1 VGNGGGFFY
10 PLQGGHLQDVALNQY
25 FKDLAHLKPLSRKD
39 ETELAE
45 QISRGSMRARDK
57 LVLANLRFVVTVAR
71 EYENRGLSLADL
83 ISSGN
88 LGLVTA
94 VERFDGTR
102 GFKFI
107 SYAVWWIRQAIR
119 QSLAQD
125 VRTIRIPVNRTALLA
140 RIYKTDQASQQMDEH
155 SPPAESLAE
164 TLGVSR
170 EMVRETLELGRKV
183 RSLDAPVSE
192 GEDYGL
198 LQFLP
203 DRNQQP
209 QDEKIAEDSAR
220 KVIRQVLDTIDLRE
234 SEVLR
239 LYFGIDQE
247 APMTL
252 EQIGRRYNLT
262 RERIRQIKEKAL
274 TKLQHPTRR
283 GKLHTILRDTE
294 FSGSESVQ
302 EDR

>member
-1 VGNGGGFFY
+1 
-10 PLQGGHLQDVALNQY
+10 
-25 FKDLAHLKPLSRKD
+25 
-39 ETELAE
+39 
-45 QISRGSMRARDK
+45 M
-57 LVLANLRFVVTVAR
+57 
-71 EYENRGLSLADL
+71 SLADL
-83 ISSGN
+83 ISAGN

-119 QSLAQD
+119 QSLSQD

-140 RIYKTDQASQQMDEH
+140 KINKTDQVYQQVDEH
-155 SPPAESLAE
+155 SPAPDTLAE
-164 TLGVSR
+164 ALGVTR
-170 EMVRETLELGRKV
+170 EMVQETLELGRKV

-203 DRNQQP
+203 DQSQIP

-234 SEVLR
+234 SEP
-239 LYFGIDQE
+239 
-247 APMTL
+247 PMASGTMRTPAFC
-252 EQIGRRYNLT
+252 G
-262 RERIRQIKEKAL
+262 
-274 TKLQHPTRR
+274 H
-283 GKLHTILRDTE
+283 ILL
-294 FSGSESVQ
+294 
-302 EDR
+302 

>member
-1 VGNGGGFFY
+1 M
-10 PLQGGHLQDVALNQY
+10 QDVALNQY
-25 FKDLAHLKPLSRKD
+25 FKDLAPLKPLSRGD

-45 QISRGSMRARDK
+45 QIRRGSVRARDK
-57 LVLANLRFVVTVAR
+57 LVLANLRFVVKIAR

-119 QSLAQD
+119 QSLSQD

-140 RIYKTDQASQQMDEH
+140 KIHKTDQMYQQVDEH
-155 SPPAESLAE
+155 SPAPDTLAE
-164 TLGVSR
+164 ALGVTR
-170 EMVRETLELGRKV
+170 EMVQETLELGRKV

-203 DRNQQP
+203 DQSQIP

-239 LYFGIDQE
+239 LYFGIDQD

-252 EQIGRRYNLT
+252 EQIGKRYNLT